1 MLREKINA
9 ALKAAMLEKEQ
20 IKVSTLRLVNA
31 ALKDRDIA
39 LRAESRTLAEDEIL
53 SILKK
58 MVKQRRE
65 SSKLYEQGGR
75 MDLLEQEQRE
85 IKVIEEFLPA
95 QLSEEDVRSLVEAVV
110 AQVGAQ
116 SIKDM
121 GKVMGSLRA
130 KHADSV
136 DFEMASRLIK
146 EKLQS

>member
-9 ALKAAMLEKEQ
+9 ALKTAMLEKEQ

-85 IKVIEEFLPA
+85 IEVIEEFLPA
-95 QLSEEDVRSLVEAVV
+95 QLSEEDVRSLVDAVV

-130 KHADSV
+130 KHSDSV

-146 EKLQS
+146 EKLQG